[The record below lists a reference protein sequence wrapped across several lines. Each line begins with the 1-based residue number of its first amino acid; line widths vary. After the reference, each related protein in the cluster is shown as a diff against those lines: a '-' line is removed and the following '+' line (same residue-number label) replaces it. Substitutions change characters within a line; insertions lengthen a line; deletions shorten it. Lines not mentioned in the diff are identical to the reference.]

1 LQAQQP
7 EIKQEPEV
15 KPETKPEETKVEEVK
30 KEPEPPK
37 VPVKTDFVPD
47 ENFSWNLDLEAIATK
62 EARK

>member
-1 LQAQQP
+1 V
-7 EIKQEPEV
+7 V
-15 KPETKPEETKVEEVK
+15 KPETKLEETKVEEVK